1 MLVRKKEKQTHNV
14 KLIIKDGKKTSEMAG
29 GAPEMGAYIGYLIR
43 DGATK
48 VEVTIPITCELNLK
62 KTLEGLREGKVELEN
77 VHEIKRT
84 EQSELTLEERHD
96 LYDAV
101 RDAYI
106 EMKKMDALQVMDWIN
121 KTYFSKAIKC
131 GEKFESGELGFY
143 IAAVLKVMGEVSRNI
158 DPDTLSKT
166 EREIFEGAII
176 KNLEGMKRFLGL
188 LVPPSSKQVTSSS
201 FKVTANEIEAKVAR
215 TTECGSRE
223 EREKP

>member
-1 MLVRKKEKQTHNV
+1 M
-14 KLIIKDGKKTSEMAG
+14 
-29 GAPEMGAYIGYLIR
+29 
-43 DGATK
+43 
-48 VEVTIPITCELNLK
+48 
-62 KTLEGLREGKVELEN
+62 ELEN

-131 GEKFESGELGFY
+131 GEKFELGFY
-143 IAAVLKVMGEVSRNI
+143 IAAVLRVMGEVSRNI

-188 LVPPSSKQVTSSS
+188 LVPPSSKQVESSS
-201 FKVTANEIEAKVAR
+201 FKVTANEIEAKVQR
-215 TTECGSRE
+215 TTECGSWE
-223 EREKP
+223 ERGKP

>member
-1 MLVRKKEKQTHNV
+1 
-14 KLIIKDGKKTSEMAG
+14 
-29 GAPEMGAYIGYLIR
+29 
-43 DGATK
+43 
-48 VEVTIPITCELNLK
+48 
-62 KTLEGLREGKVELEN
+62 
-77 VHEIKRT
+77 
-84 EQSELTLEERHD
+84 
-96 LYDAV
+96 
-101 RDAYI
+101 
-106 EMKKMDALQVMDWIN
+106 MDALQVMDWIN

-201 FKVTANEIEAKVAR
+201 FKVTANEIEAKVQR
-215 TTECGSRE
+215 TTEYGSRE
-223 EREKP
+223 EREKQ